1 MITLKV
7 HKKKFYKSFVCIMI
21 IICTLTV
28 GCKASS
34 EALREVNVH
43 DLVNEGDFL
52 NNIYYL
58 DGESEPYTG
67 KATDYYE
74 SGQLSELY
82 HLKDGLLHGQYA
94 IYYEEGQ
101 VESEGTYTDGNE
113 VGTFTEYYVDGSL
126 MMVSNYKEGLLHG
139 KMINY
144 YENGQIESEGTYEDG
159 NLNGKTTWYY
169 ESGVVKK
176 EASYIDSE
184 FHGDYIEYTENG
196 EIELKETYDNGTLIN
211 K

>member
-1 MITLKV
+1 MKLNKTLV
-7 HKKKFYKSFVCIMI
+7 YLLI
-21 IICTLTV
+21 IFSTLTV

-34 EALREVNVH
+34 EELREVNVH
-43 DLVNEGDFL
+43 DLVNEGSFL
-52 NNIYYL
+52 NSIYYF
-58 DGESEPYTG
+58 DGENEPFTG
-67 KATDYYE
+67 KATDYYD
-74 SGQLSELY
+74 SGQLYELY
-82 HLKDGLLHGQYA
+82 HLKEGLLHGPYA
-94 IYYEEGQ
+94 TYYEEGQ
-101 VESEGTYTDGNE
+101 VESEGNYEEGNE
-113 VGTFTEYYVDGSL
+113 VGTFTEYYENGDL

-159 NLNGKTTWYY
+159 NLNGKATWYY

-184 FHGDYIEYTENG
+184 LHGDYIEYTENG

-211 K
+211 N